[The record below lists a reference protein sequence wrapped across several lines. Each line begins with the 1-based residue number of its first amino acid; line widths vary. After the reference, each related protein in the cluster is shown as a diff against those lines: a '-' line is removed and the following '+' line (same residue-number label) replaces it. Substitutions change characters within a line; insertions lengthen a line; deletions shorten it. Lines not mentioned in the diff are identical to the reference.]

1 MICLYLEDIVDGPK
15 FIEVAREATK
25 RKPVIILKSGVSA
38 AGAKA
43 ASSHTGALAGSD
55 TAYETAFKHAGVL
68 RASTMTE
75 LFDLASAFTTQ
86 PIPKG
91 KRVAVITNS
100 GGPGIVASDSIELGG
115 MQMAEFSENTLDF
128 LKETMPSMA
137 NIHNPIDVIGDAHYD
152 RYENALNAALAD
164 PNVDAATVLLSPTAV
179 IEVNKVAEVI
189 VEARSKYPDKPVTA
203 AFTGGFAVEK
213 AVNYLSENGVP
224 TYAFPE
230 PGIHTLIGMA
240 KYAERK
246 EAVQDQE
253 EWTFED
259 VDKEKVQ
266 AIFDKVLADGRSAAQ
281 PGSC

>member
-1 MICLYLEDIVDGPK
+1 MQGSH
-15 FIEVAREATK
+15 K

-137 NIHNPIDVIGDAHYD
+137 NIHNPIDVIG
-152 RYENALNAALAD
+152 ALT
-164 PNVDAATVLLSPTAV
+164 TVP
-179 IEVNKVAEVI
+179 K
-189 VEARSKYPDKPVTA
+189 RSQYGRSMSMPHGYLRCHRSNR
-203 AFTGGFAVEK
+203 GGHSFKETSIRQTCDCLHRWFAVESR
-213 AVNYLSENGVP
+213 NYLSETVCP
-224 TYAFPE
+224 T
-230 PGIHTLIGMA
+230 L
-240 KYAERK
+240 
-246 EAVQDQE
+246 
-253 EWTFED
+253 
-259 VDKEKVQ
+259 
-266 AIFDKVLADGRSAAQ
+266 S
-281 PGSC
+281 

>member
-1 MICLYLEDIVDGPK
+1 MDGPR
-15 FIEVAREATK
+15 FIEVAKEATK
-25 RKPVIILKSGVSA
+25 KKPVIILKSGVSA

-55 TAYETAFKHAGVL
+55 TAYETAFRRAGVL

-100 GGPGIVASDSIELGG
+100 GGPGIVASDAIELGG
-115 MQMAEFSENTLDF
+115 LEMAQFSQNTLEF

-137 NIHNPIDVIGDAHYD
+137 NIQNPIDVIGDAHYD

-179 IEVNKVAEVI
+179 IGS
-189 VEARSKYPDKPVTA
+189 RQS
-203 AFTGGFAVEK
+203 
-213 AVNYLSENGVP
+213 
-224 TYAFPE
+224 
-230 PGIHTLIGMA
+230 
-240 KYAERK
+240 
-246 EAVQDQE
+246 
-253 EWTFED
+253 
-259 VDKEKVQ
+259 
-266 AIFDKVLADGRSAAQ
+266 GRSNRRGKEEVSGQADNCCFHRRVCGRERCQLPAGARCTHIRI
-281 PGSC
+281 P